1 MLQLREHE
9 LMEKKPDDKQNLVEG
24 QDERLS
30 LDEPSKFTLTRFRNS
45 KYTHAFAW
53 FLTLLGWWQ

>member
-1 MLQLREHE
+1 
-9 LMEKKPDDKQNLVEG
+9 MEKKPHDRQNVVEG